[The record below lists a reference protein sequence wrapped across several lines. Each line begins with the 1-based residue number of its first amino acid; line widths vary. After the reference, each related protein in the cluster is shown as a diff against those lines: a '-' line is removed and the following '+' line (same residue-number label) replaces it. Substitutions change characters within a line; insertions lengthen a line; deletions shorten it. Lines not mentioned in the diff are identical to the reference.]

1 VLAGICRIVELVRAS
16 RLMALMMRLQDRG
29 HATAA
34 QLASELEVSVRTI
47 YRDVA
52 ALQAA
57 GVPLWTDTGPGG
69 GIRLL
74 EGWRTRLDGLTGDEA
89 GALFMSGARDAAA
102 ELGLGAVLAAAEAK
116 VLTTLPPELRSRA
129 GRMRERFHLD
139 APGWFHRRES
149 TEHLGAVADA
159 VWTSRRVEL
168 TYRRSPTAEPVARRL
183 DPLGL
188 VAKSGTWYLVA
199 RVAVADEPV
208 RTYRVG
214 RVTSVEVLDETFER
228 PAGFDLARYWAESA
242 ADFDR
247 SLLRYRC
254 RLRLSP
260 SAARWLGGQVGETA
274 AAAAL
279 AGAGEPD
286 ADGWRVVDLDAESE
300 VVAASQLVGLGAGV
314 EVLEP
319 EGLRRALHE
328 LGAAIAA
335 RNAPRP
341 GGRARRAG

>member
-1 VLAGICRIVELVRAS
+1 
-16 RLMALMMRLQDRG
+16 MALMMRLQDRG
-29 HATAA
+29 NATAA
-34 QLASELEVSVRTI
+34 QLADELEVSVRTI

-74 EGWRTRLDGLTGDEA
+74 DGWRTRLDGLTGDEA

-116 VLTTLPPELRSRA
+116 VLTTLPPELRARA

-139 APGWFHRRES
+139 APGWFHRREPN
-149 TEHLGAVADA
+149 EHLALVADA
-159 VWTSRRVEL
+159 VWSGRL
-168 TYRRSPTAEPVARRL
+168 ADITYRRGSSGDAVHRRL
-183 DPLGL
+183 EPLGL

-199 RVAVADEPV
+199 RAVSAASDGAI
-208 RTYRVG
+208 RTYRVS
-214 RVTSVEVLDETFER
+214 RVASVVLGETFER
-228 PAGFDLARYWAESA
+228 PPGFDLARYWAASA
-242 ADFDR
+242 AEFDR

-254 RLRLSP
+254 RLRLSAP
-260 SAARWLGGQVGETA
+260 ALRLLPHVVGDAAGERALATA
-274 AAAAL
+274 ADA
-279 AGAGEPD
+279 D

-300 VVAASQLVGLGAGV
+300 DVAAHQLVGLGGGV

-319 EGLRRALHE
+319 EPLRRAMHE
-328 LGAAIAA
+328 VGRAIAD
-335 RNAPRP
+335 RNRP
-341 GGRARRAG
+341 VG